1 MTDYHDIK
9 INPAAPITNRFE
21 LGITDRF
28 ISPGGQPHGQE
39 RLTEVFASQGVD
51 AHRITGVFSQQPP
64 DFLSILGL
72 QAGALVDD
80 RYRVEEGPLGG
91 ISGEAEIY
99 RCVDSLTAS
108 QVVLKFYLIRIR
120 PKQGVIEK
128 LRGLRHPDIVSILG
142 FGQWM
147 DRFYEV
153 MEYCAGGTLMDD
165 LPVSE
170 DDISRLLPE
179 MVTGVQFLHDQGII
193 HRDIKPN
200 NIYFRRPGRQDL
212 VIGDFGISSL
222 VADDKT
228 EGVFTSSYSN
238 YTIDYAPPE
247 LVFKGEISRKTDY
260 YSLGIT
266 LIHALLGSSPFHGME
281 RIAIMGALYSAPL
294 TIPPQISAGMRLLLT
309 GLTQHEATNRWGY
322 SQVWQWRHGEKIMA
336 DSGLAWREGHFNL
349 RSDPYPR
356 CKNVKTPKELAAVL
370 DQFDAEGDLFHG
382 DLGKWVFPFDPKA
395 ADRIKVIV
403 ENYEDKPKLALVK
416 LAFLLDPSLPL
427 VLDNGRQVTSIEEL
441 IELLTSDPDL
451 SLRQTVADALYSE
464 RLECW
469 LEETQEVNDK
479 AKLLASLAALRIRLN
494 TRDLDTSITLYTEE
508 NKRGFQPDGTPRDR
522 DTALAIF
529 ALLYTLAPQ
538 TPLVL
543 RDGVAIDRL
552 EDLEEAI
559 AQAPGLETRVA
570 ELLFDGR
577 LAEWLLAVFPE
588 RHDDLTFLQEC
599 PRRYVNDRRLAVWVL
614 RWRIKPSIGF
624 PFGSEN
630 AADPKKLAALIDR
643 TAQGTALGLEL
654 LQNGWIQT
662 WLETTGRLPDAEG
675 FSSLVNDTAH
685 TWRAK
690 LESVLHLLDPA
701 LPWPKPE
708 ADLPIL
714 DVGGISGEAIKA
726 MPLTVAN
733 AGRGYLTGLI
743 TLAGDNGI
751 TLQTADGKIEGRP
764 ITVEIQFSA
773 LGLALGSRPRALV
786 IVQTPGGNLEVP
798 VTFRVIAPLPGM
810 IGRSLGWGL
819 LWGGG
824 LGFFRWIFGMMTP
837 DFANK
842 VMSSVTWEQAGKT
855 SMVSCG
861 IFGLVLAILLGGTGY
876 YLVRMLNRRGND

>member
-1 MTDYHDIK
+1 MTDNYDIK
-9 INPAAPITNRFE
+9 INPTAPITNCFE

-28 ISPGGQPHGQE
+28 LPPEGQPHGQE
-39 RLTEVFASQGVD
+39 RLTEVFAGQRVD
-51 AHRITGVFSQQPP
+51 ANRITGVFSQKPP

-91 ISGEAEIY
+91 LSGEAEIY
-99 RCVDSLTAS
+99 RCLDTSTAS

-165 LPVSE
+165 LPVNE
-170 DDISRLLPE
+170 EDISRLLPE
-179 MVTGVQFLHDQGII
+179 MVTGLQFLHDQGIV

-222 VADDKT
+222 MADDKT
-228 EGVFTSSYSN
+228 EGVFTSSYAN

-247 LVFKGEISRKTDY
+247 LVFKGEISPKTDY

-266 LIHALLGSSPFHGME
+266 LIHAFLGRSPFHGME
-281 RIAIMGALYSAPL
+281 RIAIMGALYTAPI
-294 TIPPQISAGMRLLLT
+294 TIPPHISQEMRQFLT
-309 GLTQHEATNRWGY
+309 GLTQHETANRWGY
-322 SQVWQWRHGEKIMA
+322 AQVWQWRHGEKVVT
-336 DSGLAWREGHFNL
+336 DSGLPWREGQFRL
-349 RSDPYPR
+349 GSVSYPR
-356 CKNVKTPKELAAVL
+356 FENVRTPRELAAVL
-370 DQFDAEGDLFHG
+370 DQFDAVGDLFHG
-382 DLGKWVFPFDPKA
+382 DIRGWVFPFDPKT
-395 ADRIKVIV
+395 ADRIKIIEEDY
-403 ENYEDKPKLALVK
+403 ENKPKLALVK

-427 VLDNGRQVTSIEEL
+427 MLDNHHQVTSIEEL
-441 IELLTSDPDL
+441 IEILTSDPNL
-451 SLRQTVADALYSE
+451 SLCQGIAEALYSE
-464 RLECW
+464 SLECW

-479 AKLLASLAALRIRLN
+479 AQLLASLAALRIRLN
-494 TRDLDTSITLYTEE
+494 IRTLDTRTTLNMEE
-508 NKRGFQPDGTPRDR
+508 NECGFEPVGTPCNR

-543 RDGVAIDRL
+543 REGVSITRL
-552 EDLEEAI
+552 EELEETI
-559 AQAPGLETRVA
+559 VLSPGLETKVA
-570 ELLFDGR
+570 ELLFNGR

-588 RHDDLTFLQEC
+588 RQDDLIFLQEC
-599 PRRYVNDRRLAVWVL
+599 PRRFINDRGLAVWVL

-624 PFGSEN
+624 QFGTEN
-630 AADPKKLAALIDR
+630 ALDPRELAALIDR
-643 TAQGTALGLEL
+643 NVQGTSLGLEL

-662 WLETTGRLPDAEG
+662 WLETTGRLTEPES
-675 FSSLVNDTAH
+675 FSSLVNNTVH

-690 LESVLHLLDPA
+690 LEAVLHLLDPA

-708 ADLPIL
+708 ADLPVL
-714 DVGGISGEAIKA
+714 DGGGISGEAVKT

-751 TLQTADGKIEGRP
+751 TLLTADGKIEGRP

-773 LGLALGSRPRALV
+773 LGLALGSRPRAV
-786 IVQTPGGNLEVP
+786 VTVQTPGGNLEVP

-810 IGRSLGWGL
+810 IGRSLGWGI

-824 LGFFRWIFGMMTP
+824 LGFFRWIYGVVTP
-837 DFANK
+837 NFANK
-842 VMSSVTWEQAGKT
+842 VMSAVTWEQAGKT
-855 SMVSCG
+855 SMVSGG

-876 YLVRMLNRRGND
+876 YLVRMLNRRSND